1 METQFELV
9 LLLLAIAAATTA
21 FSKKVNL
28 PYPITLVIAGVALGL
43 LPITGLEELKN
54 FFAEDEIFRF
64 AIISIFLPTLLGE
77 ATLNLPFSHLKENR
91 KPIITMALAGTLLSF
106 AVTAW
111 LSGQF
116 LSLPIQA
123 ALIFG
128 ALMAPTDPVSV
139 LSIFKSMGVDRK
151 LAVTMEGESLINDGL
166 AVVLFSI
173 SAYQFQVYLG
183 EGSTGILMALFEFVK
198 VVAGGLMIGGILG
211 YLFSKLTRQ
220 YDDYPLEIIFSMLL
234 FYGSYFIAEAFHVSG
249 VIAVVVGGLIFGNY
263 GKKIGMSPT
272 TSMNIKTFWDVMA
285 LVANSLVFLL
295 VGLEITRISL
305 SDQWL
310 LILGAILIVLISRSI
325 AVYIGTAWIRTIP
338 LAWMHVFNWGGLKG
352 SLSLALAFSLPKSFP
367 MREEILVLAFGVVLF
382 SLLVQGVTMKP
393 LVKRLGIET
402 ETGTVHD
409 YERLLASIHRF
420 TAGKRQLERLASEG
434 TVSPAVSNPLTEQYN
449 EQLKDLNGRLE
460 DLYEEDP
467 SLREEQTERAVKEAL
482 YAENAAVDHLA
493 KHDLISKKTKEEQHH
508 EILDRLEKK
517 NETE

>member
-9 LLLLAIAAATTA
+9 LLLLAIASATTA
-21 FSKKVNL
+21 FSKKIKL
-28 PYPITLVIAGVALGL
+28 PYPITLVITGVVLGL

-54 FFAEDEIFRF
+54 FFAGDEIFRF

-77 ATLNLPFSHLKENR
+77 ATLNLPYFHLKENR
-91 KPIITMALAGTLLSF
+91 KPIITLALVGTLLSF

-116 LSLPIQA
+116 LSLPLQA

-139 LSIFKSMGVDRK
+139 LSIFKSMGVNRR

-173 SAYQFQVYLG
+173 SAYQFQAYLG
-183 EGSTGILMALFEFVK
+183 EGAAGITMAFFQFVK
-198 VVAGGLMIGGILG
+198 VVAGGLIIGGIMG

-220 YDDYPLEIIFSMLL
+220 FDDYPLEIIFSMLL
-234 FYGSYFIAEAFHVSG
+234 FYGSYFIAEAFQVSG
-249 VIAVVVGGLIFGNY
+249 VIAVVIGGLIFGNY
-263 GKKIGMSPT
+263 GRKIGMSPT

-305 SDQWL
+305 MEQWL
-310 LILGAILIVLISRSI
+310 LILSAILIVLISRSA
-325 AVYIGTAWIRTIP
+325 AVYIGTAWIRSIP
-338 LAWMHVFNWGGLKG
+338 RKWKHVFNWGGLKG
-352 SLSLALAFSLPKSFP
+352 SLSLALAFSLPQSFP

-402 ETGTVHD
+402 ETETVHD
-409 YERLLASIHRF
+409 YERLLAYIHRF
-420 TAGKRQLERLASEG
+420 TAGKEQLKRLSAEG
-434 TVSPAVSNPLTEQYN
+434 TVSPAVSEPLTNQYN
-449 EQLKDLNGRLE
+449 EQLKELHEQLE
-460 DLYEEDP
+460 DLYEDHP

-482 YAENAAVDHLA
+482 YAENTAVDHLA
-493 KHDLISKKTKEEQHH
+493 NHDLISKNTKEEQQRL
-508 EILDRLEKK
+508 ILDQLEKK
-517 NETE
+517 QESD